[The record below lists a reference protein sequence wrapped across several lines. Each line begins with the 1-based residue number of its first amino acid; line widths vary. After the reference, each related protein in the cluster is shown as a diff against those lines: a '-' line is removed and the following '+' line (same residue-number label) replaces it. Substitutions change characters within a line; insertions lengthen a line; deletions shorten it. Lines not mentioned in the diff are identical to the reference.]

1 MKKPKKEAYLDFI
14 NSLSKKE
21 KPIDPPQNINNCKPM
36 EGKELD
42 ALNKALKD
50 SNNTP

>member
-21 KPIDPPQNINNCKPM
+21 KPIDPHKISLIVNQ
-36 EGKELD
+36 
-42 ALNKALKD
+42 
-50 SNNTP
+50 